1 MSKRTKYEIIR
12 RLRLGDLKRVLRH
25 RCGHELPDDD
35 AGREYLTE
43 LLYLSLDKN
52 LGNVIEIW
60 APWLD
65 PLEADALVV
74 HISSLPDA
82 VRLSSPEAL
91 GQRFRLTNK
100 ERERLGIRQ
109 IAPCDITKE
118 QVMEQRKARHRAQER
133 ERRQRQG
140 AVLCDQFRQNA
151 EALRA
156 EADALGITY
165 ETLRQ
170 RKRRQAKRVASP
182 CQKQKQGVASP
193 CAINFNY
200 QARTCD
206 NAAEQPIKSSSTF
219 RPRSRKRGM
228 PRCGP

>member
-12 RLRLGDLKRVLRH
+12 RSPRLGDLKRVLRH

-65 PLEADALVV
+65 PLEDNLRSVATSAACPMLFGSRRQKLWASV
-74 HISSLPDA
+74 
-82 VRLSSPEAL
+82 
-91 GQRFRLTNK
+91 FRLTNK
-100 ERERLGIRQ
+100 EREKVSIRQ

-170 RKRRQAKRVASP
+170 RKRRQAKRVASRGP
-182 CQKQKQGVASP
+182 E
-193 CAINFNY
+193 
-200 QARTCD
+200 
-206 NAAEQPIKSSSTF
+206 AETGCRKSV
-219 RPRSRKRGM
+219 RDKL
-228 PRCGP
+228 